1 MQYNRMLRIS
11 TAGSRK
17 ATHWPKSSILWSEFT
32 EKLKMPVRGT
42 ETMEEYLAMPKARQA
57 ELKDGIFKEHWK
69 SVFDVW
75 EKSQISFTRGHYKK
89 RLLYCRQK
97 HLFRG

>member
-1 MQYNRMLRIS
+1 MGLKLRRENS
-11 TAGSRK
+11 EGNHPPS
-17 ATHWPKSSILWSEFT
+17 PKKITW
-32 EKLKMPVRGT
+32 
-42 ETMEEYLAMPKARQA
+42 QA

-75 EKSQISFTRGHYKK
+75 EKSQISFTRSHYKK